1 MKKFLSL
8 LFVILLTAPA
18 ALWLV
23 GHMYGNS
30 DNTLHQ
36 GFPPPE
42 ATLWLDRGYYQAVE
56 GWFRESLPVG
66 KHLKTLHNW
75 LNYHLFSAS
84 STASVRVGI
93 HGWLYPMETTAD
105 YPEPP
110 VARQAGYR
118 LFLEL
123 HAVEKIISATGH
135 RFLVIVVPGKPAIY
149 PEYVGAGF
157 SGAQSPFYKALLD
170 ANDRHPLSGFVGLDP
185 ILKKAKLS
193 GIDVYHKRSRL
204 WSCGAAAA
212 AAEQI
217 LNFQELAR
225 PLSSDRSS
233 IPCPPPDNDL
243 YRLLLDEAPPE
254 KAPLAGHT
262 AGPHAV
268 NGPVAVVYGDEYL
281 DRLLPFLTSAFKSLA
296 VIDSTQE
303 PTFDRNVMAKK
314 SDWVVLESGESGLE
328 RLHLNLEAI
337 YAAASQPM
345 QGVVKRDIALDGAK
359 PVTPCALDITPDGL
373 QIKIPGEGAFFSLP
387 PLSGST
393 NRVFRM
399 VKLTFPADHQGRI
412 TIKTLPEK
420 TGLIESSPRQV
431 AGNEL
436 AIAVQKNLSR
446 ETRHVIVPLPFDES
460 VEIQINPSQHPGVF
474 ILEKAELL
482 SFYGKNPPPAPSIP
496 ERSEMVGDIYSGMEL
511 QPIKPPAGDPVDE
524 PARQASVHLTEALPE
539 LSLADI
545 EEGRIFQRQGKSAD
559 IVVTGTYSGL
569 PGTVES
575 RVVDAG
581 TDAVV
586 VPWTV
591 VDDAPENG
599 LYTGILR
606 HIPQG
611 GWYRLHVRSSLTP
624 WVVNKGS
631 TRWGVGMLVACIGQS
646 NMREWFFTGN
656 AHQPS
661 PLVMLH
667 RNGKWFAPGIEGNG
681 ALALGNRLASMLK
694 MPIGLLDYSVNG
706 TGLTAKAEWGKGFW
720 LDTGPDGI
728 YRRFIDGVNTAGG
741 SVEVVL
747 WMQGEADAARGT
759 VSREEYRSALERFVN
774 DQIRSDIKNGSSR
787 PRLPFLIIPL
797 VKRPSGRDASCQWIR
812 DAQMDALKTIDECHL
827 AALSLDLENRGRQH
841 LAPAAYSTLGI
852 RTAQT
857 IFYLLGKVHFHRG
870 PAIST
875 VTRLSDRVIDIAIR
889 QQGGT
894 DFTPWSEITGFEVL
908 ADPDR
913 TPLSIASVSR
923 KDGNTIRIELAD
935 DAPPDFILRYLY
947 GAHPDTSNPVRDNTA
962 LRLPLEPFSQ

>member
-1 MKKFLSL
+1 M
-8 LFVILLTAPA
+8 
-18 ALWLV
+18 
-23 GHMYGNS
+23 HGNG

-36 GFPPPE
+36 GFPVPE

-56 GWFRESLPVG
+56 GWFRESLPAG
-66 KHLKTLHNW
+66 RRLKTLHNW
-75 LNYHLFSAS
+75 LNYHLFSTS
-84 STASVRVGI
+84 SAASVRVGI
-93 HGWLYPMETTAD
+93 HGWLYPKETTAA

-110 VARQAGYR
+110 VARQAAYR
-118 LFLEL
+118 LFLEM
-123 HAVEKIISATGH
+123 HAVEKIINATGRH
-135 RFLVIVVPGKPAIY
+135 FLATVVPGKAVIY
-149 PEYVGAGF
+149 PEYVGSDISKF
-157 SGAQSPFYKALLD
+157 QSPFYKALID
-170 ANDRHPLSGFVGLDP
+170 ANNRHPLSGFIGLDP
-185 ILKKAKLS
+185 VLKKAKLS
-193 GIDVYHKRSRL
+193 GIDVYHKRSRF
-204 WSCGAAAA
+204 WSCGGAAA

-225 PLSSDRSS
+225 PLSGDRSS

-243 YRLLLDEAPPE
+243 YRLLLDETPQE
-254 KAPLAGHT
+254 KAPLAGYT

-268 NGPVAVVYGDEYL
+268 NGPVGVVYGDEYL
-281 DRLLPFLTSAFKSLA
+281 DRLLPFLTRAFKSLA

-314 SDWVVLESGESGLE
+314 SDWVVLESGESSLE
-328 RLHLNLEAI
+328 QLHLNLESI
-337 YAAASQPM
+337 YAAAGQPM

-359 PVTPCALDITPDGL
+359 PVTQCALDITPDGL
-373 QIKIPGEGAFFSLP
+373 QIKTPGEEAFFSLP

-393 NRVFRM
+393 ESVFRI
-399 VKLTFPADHQGRI
+399 VKLTFPPEHQGRI
-412 TIKTLPEK
+412 TIKTRPEETVLIQK
-420 TGLIESSPRQV
+420 T
-431 AGNEL
+431 
-436 AIAVQKNLSR
+436 LSR

-496 ERSEMVGDIYSGMEL
+496 ERSAMVGDIYSGMEF
-511 QPIKPPAGDPVDE
+511 QPIKPPARGPGDG
-524 PARQASVHLTEALPE
+524 PARQAAVHPTDALPE

-545 EEGRIFQRQGKSAD
+545 EAGRIFQRQGKAAD
-559 IVVTGTYSGL
+559 IVVTGTYTGM
-569 PGTVES
+569 PGTVEA
-575 RVVDAG
+575 RVVAAG

-591 VDDAPENG
+591 VDGSPENG

-611 GWYRLHVRSSLTP
+611 GWYRLHVRSSITP
-624 WVVNKGS
+624 WVVNKGR

-646 NMREWFFTGN
+646 NMREWFFTGKD
-656 AHQPS
+656 HQPS
-661 PLVMLH
+661 PLLMLH
-667 RNGKWFAPGIEGNG
+667 RNGEWVAPGIEGNG
-681 ALALGNRLASMLK
+681 ALALGNRLASTLK
-694 MPIGLLDYSVNG
+694 IPIGLLDYSVNG

-728 YRRFIDGVNTAGG
+728 YRRFIDGVNAAGG

-774 DQIRSDIKNGSSR
+774 NQIRSDIKNRSSR

-797 VKRPSGRDASCQWIR
+797 VKRPSGRDTSCQWIR

-827 AALSLDLENRGRQH
+827 AALSIDLENHGRQH
-841 LAPAAYSTLGI
+841 LMPAAYSILGV

-908 ADPDR
+908 SGR
-913 TPLSIASVSR
+913 EPLPIASVFR
-923 KDGNTIRIELAD
+923 KDGNTIRIELED
-935 DAPPDFILRYLY
+935 DGPEAFSVRYLY
-947 GAHPDTSNPVRDNTA
+947 GAHPDTSSPVRDNTE
-962 LRLPLEPFSQ
+962 LCLPLEPFSQ